1 MNDFSEEYKRKKRN
15 HAQREQP
22 QTQKQRLKQELRN
35 LPEGKEL
42 NNWICQHIANRIGE
56 PVVWQYANASSAQGN
71 QIELYNGQTNN
82 RLIVTEINRQ
92 EIAQTRAMGQSW
104 IDQLMMA
111 IDDSGG
117 KSPSQMHE
125 KFEED
130 ISSRYEEM
138 MSKITNSD

>member
-1 MNDFSEEYKRKKRN
+1 MNDFSEEYKRKKKN
-15 HAQREQP
+15 HAQRERP
-22 QTQKQRLKQELRN
+22 QTQKQRLKQELRK

-56 PVVWQYANASSAQGN
+56 PVVWQYANQGQGN
-71 QIELYNGQTNN
+71 QIELYNGKTNN

-92 EIAQTRAMGQSW
+92 GIAQTRAMGQSW

-111 IDDSGG
+111 IDDSEG

-130 ISSRYEEM
+130 ISSRYEEAFE
-138 MSKITNSD
+138 KITNS

>member
-22 QTQKQRLKQELRN
+22 QTQKQRLKQELRK

-56 PVVWQYANASSAQGN
+56 PVVWQYANQGQGN
-71 QIELYNGQTNN
+71 QVELYNGKTNN
-82 RLIVTEINRQ
+82 RLLVTEINRQ

-111 IDDSGG
+111 IDGSEG

-125 KFEED
+125 KFEKD
-130 ISSRYEEM
+130 LSNRYEEM
-138 MSKITNSD
+138 MEKITDQ